1 MILKRIVE
9 HSARWNF
16 EANTWWVGET
26 EYYCWTN
33 MKEKEESPRM
43 RFSEA
48 LQWIIRAR
56 PRKIPGIRKS
66 SKNHLEKKLLNSES
80 DHDSF
85 F

>member
-1 MILKRIVE
+1 MDLVNIKYHVTVECMDMILKRIVE

-26 EYYCWTN
+26 EYYCWTD

-48 LQWIIRAR
+48 LQWIIRHDQK
-56 PRKIPGIRKS
+56 KIPGIRIS
-66 SKNHLEKKLLNSES
+66 
-80 DHDSF
+80 
-85 F
+85 

>member
-43 RFSEA
+43 GFSEA
-48 LQWIIRAR
+48 LQWIIRYVQENFQEFEN
-56 PRKIPGIRKS
+56 PEKIT
-66 SKNHLEKKLLNSES
+66 
-80 DHDSF
+80 
-85 F
+85 

>member
-1 MILKRIVE
+1 MDLVNIKYHVTVECMDMILKRIVE

-26 EYYCWTN
+26 EYYCWTD

-48 LQWIIRAR
+48 LQWLIRHDQEKFQEFEN
-56 PRKIPGIRKS
+56 PQKIT
-66 SKNHLEKKLLNSES
+66 
-80 DHDSF
+80 
-85 F
+85 

>member
-1 MILKRIVE
+1 MNGVNYHATVVSMDMILKKIVE

-43 RFSEA
+43 GFSEA
-48 LQWIIRAR
+48 LQWIIRYDQEKNLEFKN
-56 PRKIPGIRKS
+56 PEKIA
-66 SKNHLEKKLLNSES
+66 
-80 DHDSF
+80 
-85 F
+85 